1 MTCFSIDME
10 LVEIVLFLIKNENL
24 SPEQTTKK
32 KGIMH
37 LVVLKSSS
45 SSKQLIAN
53 VVEQIDYIII
63 ILSGVYQINLKRFT
77 FHHSIYVRSFMFYV
91 A

>member
-1 MTCFSIDME
+1 ME

-24 SPEQTTKK
+24 SPEQITKK

-37 LVVLKSSS
+37 LVVLKRSS

-63 ILSGVYQINLKRFT
+63 IMLGVYQININFQFPLKSEIRL
-77 FHHSIYVRSFMFYV
+77 
-91 A
+91 